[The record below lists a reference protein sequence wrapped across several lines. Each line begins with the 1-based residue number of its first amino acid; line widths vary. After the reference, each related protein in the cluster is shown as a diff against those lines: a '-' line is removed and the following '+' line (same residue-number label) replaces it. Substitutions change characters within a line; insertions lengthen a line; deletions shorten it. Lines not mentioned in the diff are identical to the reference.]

1 MMKCVI
7 CKQGETQPGK
17 VTVTLERENMT
28 LVIKGVPAKI
38 CQNCGEAYIDETI
51 SVDLLANAEKA
62 LQAGVQV
69 EVREFV
75 AA

>member
-1 MMKCVI
+1 MKCVI

-17 VTVTLERENMT
+17 VTVTLERGSMT
-28 LVIKGVPAKI
+28 LVIKGIPARV
-38 CQNCGEAYIDETI
+38 CQNCGEAYVEETT
-51 SVDLLANAEKA
+51 SAELLMDAEKA